1 MTHLFSKQSTLTIQ
15 VAVPTLSEACL
26 QRIHDGKK
34 ILALLCGPP
43 NYSGQRSTSVEH
55 IEQPRSNRAC
65 IFVGN
70 RNFPLDITY
79 ENRKG
84 IKSQILLDFTPE
96 WLDLQNTGP
105 LDLSSIWTMYFNGS
119 KRVEGVGAGVVLI
132 SPQGDKLK

>member
-1 MTHLFSKQSTLTIQ
+1 
-15 VAVPTLSEACL
+15 
-26 QRIHDGKK
+26 
-34 ILALLCGPP
+34 
-43 NYSGQRSTSVEH
+43 
-55 IEQPRSNRAC
+55 
-65 IFVGN
+65 VGN

-96 WLDLQNTGP
+96 WLDLQNMGP
-105 LDLSSIWTMYFNGS
+105 LDLSSVWTMYFNGS